1 MSATST
7 VIKEIEDYVRSNFLD
22 GDEASDLTETA
33 PLLEWGV
40 LNSLNIAK
48 LISFIH
54 QRYGVDVPPDR
65 ITGKYFGD
73 IRSIGGLVEDLSAA
87 RAG

>member
-1 MSATST
+1 MSDNNAF
-7 VIKEIEDYVRSNFLD
+7 IKEIEDYVRTNFLD
-22 GDEASDLTETA
+22 GDEASDLTETS

-40 LNSLNIAK
+40 LNSLNIAQ